1 MKNLLINVLVG
12 VVLVGVILGV
22 INLLG
27 AVANWLMA
35 DTGRYIL
42 GMVILGYV
50 VIKMIKKELDK

>member
-1 MKNLLINVLVG
+1 MKKLLVNVLVG

-35 DTGRYIL
+35 DNGRYLL
-42 GMVILGYV
+42 GIGIIGYIA
-50 VIKMIKKELDK
+50 IKMLKKELDK

>member
-1 MKNLLINVLVG
+1 MKNLLINVLAG

-22 INLLG
+22 ISLLG

-42 GMVILGYV
+42 GIGILSYIG
-50 VIKMIKKELDK
+50 IKMLKKELDK

>member
-35 DTGRYIL
+35 DNGRYIL
-42 GMVILGYV
+42 GMAILGYA